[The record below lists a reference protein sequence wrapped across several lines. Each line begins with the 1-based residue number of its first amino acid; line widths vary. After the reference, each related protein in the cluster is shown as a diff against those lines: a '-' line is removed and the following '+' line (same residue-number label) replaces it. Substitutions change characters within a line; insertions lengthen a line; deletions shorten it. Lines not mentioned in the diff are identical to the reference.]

1 MKKSVKIGVS
11 LSKYVLLACIILFVV
26 IIFHNTEDS
35 RKSFETVEKELRR
48 TLDSEFL
55 EDCGSQELKR
65 YYSLNSENYA
75 GIMLLTAEESMSAEE
90 ILLIKV
96 KEQSQL
102 EEIEAAVYKRLES
115 RINDFGSYAPEQT
128 ALLEAA
134 EVTMR
139 GDYFFLAVSEYAEE
153 YKEAFIK
160 SLF

>member
-1 MKKSVKIGVS
+1 MKKSVKIVI
-11 LSKYVLLACIILFVV
+11 LVSKYVLLVCIIMFVS
-26 IIFHNTEDS
+26 IIFLNSGDS
-35 RKSFETVEKELRR
+35 NKSFEIVEKELRR
-48 TLDSEFL
+48 ALDSESL
-55 EDCGSQELKR
+55 EDRGSQELKR
-65 YYSLNSENYA
+65 YYSLNSEDYA
-75 GIMLLTAEESMSAEE
+75 DTLLLTDEESMSAEE

-96 KEQSQL
+96 KDQSQL

-134 EVTMR
+134 EVTIR
-139 GDYFFLAVSEYAEE
+139 GDYVFLAVSEHAEE

>member
-1 MKKSVKIGVS
+1 MKKSVKIVI
-11 LSKYVLLACIILFVV
+11 LVSKYMLLVCIVLFVA

-35 RKSFETVEKELRR
+35 GKSFEMVEKELRR
-48 TLDSEFL
+48 ALDSESL

-65 YYSLNSENYA
+65 YYSLNSEDYA
-75 GIMLLTAEESMSAEE
+75 DTLLLPDEESMSAEE

-96 KEQSQL
+96 KDQSQL
-102 EEIEAAVYKRLES
+102 EEIEMAVSKRLEI

-139 GDYFFLAVSEYAEE
+139 GDYVFLAVSEHSEE
-153 YKEAFIK
+153 YKEAFLK

>member
-1 MKKSVKIGVS
+1 MKKSVKIVV
-11 LSKYVLLACIILFVV
+11 LVSKYVLLVCIVLFVA

-35 RKSFETVEKELRR
+35 GKSFEMVEKELRQ
-48 TLDSEFL
+48 TLDL
-55 EDCGSQELKR
+55 ETLTDCSSQELKR
-65 YYSLNSENYA
+65 YYSLNSEDYTA
-75 GIMLLTAEESMSAEE
+75 TMLLTAEESMSAEE

-96 KEQSQL
+96 KDQSQL
-102 EEIEAAVYKRLES
+102 EEIETAVYKRIES
-115 RINDFGSYAPEQT
+115 RINDFGTYAPEQT

-139 GDYFFLAVSEYAEE
+139 GDYVFLAVSEHAEE

>member
-1 MKKSVKIGVS
+1 MKKSVKFVVFV
-11 LSKYVLLACIILFVV
+11 SKYALLVCIILFVAT
-26 IIFHNTEDS
+26 IFLNAGDS
-35 RKSFETVEKELRR
+35 NKSFKIVEKELRQTMDLE
-48 TLDSEFL
+48 TLT
-55 EDCGSQELKR
+55 DCSSQELKR
-65 YYSLNSENYA
+65 YYSLNSKDYA
-75 GIMLLTAEESMSAEE
+75 DTMLLTAKESMSADE

-96 KEQSQL
+96 KDQSQL

-139 GDYFFLAVSEYAEE
+139 GDYVFLAVSEHAEE
-153 YKEAFIK
+153 YREVFIK